1 MEKKTMTNAFDSM
14 DLNTAYEIAGGYI
27 EADDEIFAKALE
39 MVKADDARF
48 AEELKAARKAEISLK
63 AQQDKE
69 EEIAASAEEVLDN
82 TSFLKQEFGNDK
94 FQQDFLPMRKLRQ
107 QKKTPLF
114 MISIPKR
121 KNGLNL
127 KETTNTPI
135 LKCCLKRLSWTSGA
149 SRQEA
154 KNFII

>member
-1 MEKKTMTNAFDSM
+1 MTNAFDSM

-82 TSFLKQEFGNDK
+82 TFVFEAGI
-94 FQQDFLPMRKLRQ
+94 RQ
-107 QKKTPLF
+107 
-114 MISIPKR
+114 
-121 KNGLNL
+121 
-127 KETTNTPI
+127 
-135 LKCCLKRLSWTSGA
+135 
-149 SRQEA
+149 
-154 KNFII
+154 